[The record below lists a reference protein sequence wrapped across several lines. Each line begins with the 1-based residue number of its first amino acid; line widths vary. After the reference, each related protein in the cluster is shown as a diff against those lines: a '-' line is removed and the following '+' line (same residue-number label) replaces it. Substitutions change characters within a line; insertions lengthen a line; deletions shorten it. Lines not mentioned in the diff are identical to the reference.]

1 MNSAQSEMKKAQ
13 RWTSIWAFSAGDLP
27 CASDTVSQQKQTL
40 AEFRSGVK
48 QACGIRESKLSA
60 LFELALPKPAAW
72 GG

>member
-1 MNSAQSEMKKAQ
+1 MIQRKKAQ
-13 RWTSIWAFSAGDLP
+13 WRTTNWAFRGRRVIYPAPALFP
-27 CASDTVSQQKQTL
+27 YRNNTL
-40 AEFRSGVK
+40 LRFRSGVK